1 MCVSGEGRGIF
12 SIKRNKSSFLPS
24 FESYANSKHT
34 CWITALQL
42 SIMNELYW
50 YGSFSIPHR
59 HDNDTIDIMDHNH
72 WCDLCSQRF
81 IKNRSMVAYAQI
93 NLDCKD
99 ENDVSY
105 ANVANFTK
113 PLNSSR
119 LSTASNPRA
128 RSFWAQL
135 NWWYSDVIGDR
146 LQFISVRVTFIFKK
160 KSRPNR
166 FDNHYLDHLTT

>member
-1 MCVSGEGRGIF
+1 MLDHRSSTFNNEWTILIWKFLNLELPKVSRI
-12 SIKRNKSSFLPS
+12 
-24 FESYANSKHT
+24 
-34 CWITALQL
+34 
-42 SIMNELYW
+42 
-50 YGSFSIPHR
+50 R
-59 HDNDTIDIMDHNH
+59 HDNDTIDILDYNH

-119 LSTASNPRA
+119 LSTASKP
-128 RSFWAQL
+128 RSFWVQL